1 MITIVYGT
9 RPELIKLYPI
19 ILELKKK
26 KLKHKIIF
34 SGQHTILVNKIIK
47 KLKINNDFNLKILK
61 KNQELN
67 ISISKVIVKLN
78 NILIKLKPS
87 AILVQG
93 DTLTAYATSIA
104 AFNLKIKISHV
115 EAGLRTGNI
124 YSPFPEE
131 MYRITISRLAH
142 IHFCPTE
149 NNKRNLINEGINK
162 NIHITGNTVVD
173 SVRIIGKSLNKE
185 LYKSFFSKKYK
196 INFDKNIILFT
207 CHRRENYG
215 KVYVNICSAIKKI
228 SQLKN
233 VIIIYPLHL
242 NPNFF
247 HKAKQYLGSINNV
260 HLVPNQNYSELLFLI
275 KSSKL
280 IITDSGG
287 IQEEAPS
294 FKKKLLIIRNYTERT
309 ESLHKDI
316 VELVGTDCKK
326 IYSRCKFFLN
336 NKTKQNY
343 KNPYGNG
350 NSAKKI
356 VKIIKDNYY

>member
-1 MITIVYGT
+1 MIVIVYGT

-34 SGQHTILVNKIIK
+34 SGQHTNLVDNIIK
-47 KLKINNDFNLKILK
+47 KLKIKNDFNLKILK
-61 KNQELN
+61 KNQDLN
-67 ISISKVIVKLN
+67 VSISKVIVKLN
-78 NILIKLKPS
+78 NILIKLNPS

-93 DTLTAYATSIA
+93 DTLTAYATSIT

-142 IHFCPTE
+142 THFCPTK
-149 NNKRNLINEGINK
+149 NNKINLINEGINK
-162 NIHITGNTVVD
+162 NIYITGNTVVD
-173 SVRIIGKSLNKE
+173 SLKIISKSLKKDF
-185 LYKSFFSKKYK
+185 YKSFFANKYK
-196 INFDKNIILFT
+196 INFNKNLILFT

-228 SQLKN
+228 SKLKN
-233 VIIIYPLHL
+233 VIIIYPLHS

-247 HKAKQYLGSINNV
+247 NKAKQYLGSINNV
-260 HLVPNQNYSELLFLI
+260 HLVPNQNYSELLFLL

-294 FKKKLLIIRNYTERT
+294 FKKKLLIIRNYTERK
-309 ESLHKDI
+309 ESLHKNI
-316 VELVGTDCKK
+316 VEIVGTDTEK

-336 NKTKQNY
+336 NKMSVNY

-350 NSAKKI
+350 NSSKKI
-356 VKIIKDNYY
+356 VKIIEDNYY